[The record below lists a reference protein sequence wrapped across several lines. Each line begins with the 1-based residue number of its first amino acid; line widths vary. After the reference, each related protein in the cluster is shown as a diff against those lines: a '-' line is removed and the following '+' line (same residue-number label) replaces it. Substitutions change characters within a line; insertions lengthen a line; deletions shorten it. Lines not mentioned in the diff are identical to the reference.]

1 MKYQKIQNK
10 KLTSKILLKKWLLGT
25 PEIERAQIKHYSLE
39 EMQIKKY
46 LADIEI
52 IEREAL
58 VKQCAQKLSQ
68 VNTSI
73 TKDQLNSDVYQE
85 IKRRQEEE
93 VSNNNRN
100 LLNEELD
107 IWLEPIDLAKLLDEL
122 YREIDRYI
130 ATEEHNK
137 TAVVLWTT
145 FTWFIDQARVAP
157 ILAVTSP
164 VKRCGKSTLLSLI
177 TYCSRRPLSAS
188 NITPS
193 AIFRSIEQYKP
204 TLIIDEADT
213 FMDKNE
219 EMRGVINSGHTRSTA
234 TVMRSAKDRQG
245 NFTPAE
251 FSTWCPKV
259 IGRIGDL
266 PGTIEDRSIEIRL
279 ERKLNSEDKKRL
291 GIEAEDEFKPY
302 RQKLYR
308 ISIDYFEAFKNAEV
322 HVSNED
328 DRAVDNW
335 KPLLKIA
342 SMANEDWLNKAF
354 ESMRYITDKKSNK
367 HESPDQSITLLKDI
381 KSYLDTCNKSQITTQ
396 ELIDYLN
403 GLETRPWAELGK
415 EGITPHKLSS
425 KLKPFEIYPT
435 QFRDHNGE
443 KARGYKVSYFRD
455 TFERYLSNDKISG
468 TNGTSNKNN
477 VL

>member
-1 MKYQKIQNK
+1 MKQKI
-10 KLTSKILLKKWLLGT
+10 
-25 PEIERAQIKHYSLE
+25 IKNNHIFSISALYQWHNNQKPLDNNL
-39 EMQIKKY
+39 IIKY
-46 LADIEI
+46 LADIDFHK
-52 IEREAL
+52 RDAL

-107 IWLEPIDLAKLLDEL
+107 IWPEPVDLAELLDEL
-122 YREIDRYI
+122 YREIDKYI

-177 TYCSRRPLSAS
+177 TYCSRRSLPAS

-193 AIFRSIEQYKP
+193 AIFRSIEQYEP

-234 TVMRSAKDRQG
+234 TVIRNTKDRQG
-245 NFTPAE
+245 NFTPTI

-266 PGTIEDRSIEIRL
+266 PSTIEDRSIEIRM
-279 ERKLNSEDKKRL
+279 ERKLNPEDKKGL
-291 GIEAEDEFKPY
+291 GVEAEDEFKPY

-308 ISIDYFEAFKNAEV
+308 ISIDHFEAFKNSEV

-328 DRAVDNW
+328 DRAKDNW
-335 KPLLKIA
+335 QPLLKIA
-342 SMANEDWLNKAF
+342 RMANEYWFNKAF
-354 ESMRYITDKKSNK
+354 ESMRHITDKKSNK

-381 KSYLDTCNKSQITTQ
+381 KSYLDTCNKSEITTQ
-396 ELIDYLN
+396 ELIAYLN